1 MSKYITKYSSKEAR
15 QSKTKRDAKNRRSG
29 HHNGAT
35 AVVSDMDDIA
45 NYTTHQQAIAAQV
58 EEYGDCLFA

>member
-35 AVVSDMDDIA
+35 AVVSTMDDIV
-45 NYTTHQQAIAAQV
+45 NYSNHQAEIAAQLDQYDDV
-58 EEYGDCLFA
+58 LFA